1 MSQCSAVCED
11 DLQMHLVCQF
21 SMLYSTRGKLIWQ
34 LGPDVFFE
42 VCLRPAALKKVL
54 MFMSVPPGLKVFFV
68 DLLL

>member
-42 VCLRPAALKKVL
+42 VCLRPAALKKSAHVYECP
-54 MFMSVPPGLKVFFV
+54 SRAGCFFV
-68 DLLL
+68 DLV